1 MDEIIKKVNDDFNFQ
16 IWRNFYVDLSDDKIK
31 LLIEFEET
39 NFLIYKKNK
48 VYSKENIIIPVENN

>member
-16 IWRNFYVDLSDDKIK
+16 IWRNFYVDLEDDNIK

>member
-16 IWRNFYVDLSDDKIK
+16 IWRNFYVDLSDDKI
-31 LLIEFEET
+31 
-39 NFLIYKKNK
+39 YKKNK